1 MRQRLALSLAILLAL
16 AAVPGSASGP
26 TEPPTGPELAFLVRH
41 AEKDPGD
48 DPGLSAAGSARALR
62 LAELLAGQS
71 IERVYVTATRRARD
85 TAAPLAARFGLPV
98 EIYDPKKLAELATT
112 LRERKETVLVVG
124 HSNTTDELAVL
135 LGGESAGPMP
145 DEEYDRLYRVDLTDG
160 STVVRRY

>member
-1 MRQRLALSLAILLAL
+1 MRQRLALSLATLLAL
-16 AAVPGSASGP
+16 AAVPGSASDP
-26 TEPPTGPELAFLVRH
+26 AEPPTGPELAFLVRH

-145 DEEYDRLYRVDLTDG
+145 DEEYDRLYRVDLADG